1 MIVKK
6 NFLMLAGFLVVVLIM
21 PLLMPF
27 GKTSALDEQNFKA
40 SILVDYGTGQILS
53 ETNSTEHLPI
63 ASVTKLTTLLL
74 TFEAIAN
81 NELQLDEVLIASENA
96 AGMGGSQVFI
106 DANSDYTVE
115 NLLHAIIIS
124 SANDASVMI
133 AERLGGSEE
142 GFVAL
147 MNERVKELG
156 AQNTSYT
163 NCTGLPSANA
173 YSCANDVALV
183 MREVVKYPLYFEISK
198 IWMEDFQHPSGRTTE
213 MANTN
218 KLLRSYS
225 NCDAGKTGST
235 NEAGYCMSATAKK
248 GDMRLISVVLG
259 AKDSKSRFAACTE
272 MFNWGFAN
280 YDSVKLIDSTQMLEN
295 IPAVNKAKNDV
306 IFKPQEDYFVLTKKG
321 ENSNISV
328 NYEYNKLVAPI
339 PVNAVVGKIVLTDNN
354 KVIKEINIVAANN
367 VESKSYKDT
376 LHDII
381 NNWGI

>member
-6 NFLMLAGFLVVVLIM
+6 NFMLMAGLLVIALIV

-27 GKTSALDEQNFKA
+27 SRVSALDEQNYKA
-40 SILVDYGTGQILS
+40 SVLMDYGTGQILS
-53 ETNSTEHLPI
+53 ESNSTEHLPI

-74 TFEAIAN
+74 TFEAIDN
-81 NELQLDEVLIASENA
+81 DELKLDEVLTASENA

-133 AERLGGSEE
+133 AERLGGSEN
-142 GFVAL
+142 GFVTL

-156 AQNTSYT
+156 AQNTNYT

-173 YSCANDVALV
+173 YSCANDIALV

-198 IWMEDFQHPSGRTTE
+198 IWMEDFQHPSGRITE

-280 YDSVKLIDSTQMLEN
+280 YDSVKLIDSTQTLDN
-295 IPAVNKAKNDV
+295 IPVINKAKNEAV
-306 IFKPQEDYFVLTKKG
+306 FKPQEDYFVLTKKG
-321 ENSNISV
+321 ENSNIAI
-328 NYEYNKLVAPI
+328 NYEYNKLTAPI
-339 PVNAVVGKIVLTDNN
+339 STNEVVGKIVLTDNN
-354 KVIKEINIVAANN
+354 KVIKEISIIASNDIEA
-367 VESKSYKDT
+367 KSYKDT
-376 LHDII
+376 LHDVI
-381 NNWGI
+381 NNWSI

>member
-6 NFLMLAGFLVVVLIM
+6 NFLMLAGFLVVALIM

-27 GKTSALDEQNFKA
+27 GKVSAFDEQNGKA

-53 ETNSTEHLPI
+53 ESNPTEHLPI

-81 NELQLDEVLIASENA
+81 NELQLDEILTASENA

-156 AQNTSYT
+156 AQNTNYT

-295 IPAVNKAKNDV
+295 IPAVNKAKSDV

-321 ENSNISV
+321 ENSNIAI

-339 PVNAVVGKIVLTDNN
+339 PMNAVVGKIVLTDNN

>member
-6 NFLMLAGFLVVVLIM
+6 NFMLMAGLLVVALIV

-27 GKTSALDEQNFKA
+27 SRVSALDDPNYKA
-40 SILVDYGTGQILS
+40 SVLMDYGTGQILS
-53 ETNSTEHLPI
+53 ESNSTEHLPI

-74 TFEAIAN
+74 TFEAIDN
-81 NELQLDEVLIASENA
+81 DELQLDEVLTASENA

-106 DANSDYTVE
+106 DANADYTVE

-133 AERLGGSEE
+133 AERLGGSED
-142 GFVAL
+142 GFVTL

-156 AQNTSYT
+156 AQNTNYT

-173 YSCANDVALV
+173 YSCANDIALV

-198 IWMEDFQHPSGRTTE
+198 IWMEDFQHPSGRITE

-248 GDMRLISVVLG
+248 GDMRLI
-259 AKDSKSRFAACTE
+259 
-272 MFNWGFAN
+272 
-280 YDSVKLIDSTQMLEN
+280 
-295 IPAVNKAKNDV
+295 NKAKNEAV
-306 IFKPQEDYFVLTKKG
+306 FKPQEDYFVLTKKG
-321 ENSNISV
+321 ENSNIAI
-328 NYEYNKLVAPI
+328 NYEYNKLTAPI
-339 PVNAVVGKIVLTDNN
+339 STNEVVGKIVLTDNN
-354 KVIKEINIVAANN
+354 KVIKEISIIASNDIEA
-367 VESKSYKDT
+367 KSYKDT
-376 LHDII
+376 LHDVI
-381 NNWGI
+381 NNWSI